1 MAFRKTEAVVIKTLD
16 LREADKIITFFS
28 REYGKVQG
36 VARGVRKIR
45 TKYSGKLALFNRVDV
60 IFFQKTEPF
69 QGGGFSEKHQLL
81 RITQVD
87 MVEGFPQFQKDF
99 YRLIGA
105 SYIAEF
111 LNRLFEEF
119 DDSHKAVYTLV
130 CHTLNAFATLPQIQN
145 ILPAFELKLLA
156 HLGYAPVLHECTGCQ
171 RPRTQTTQT
180 DEAAMRQM
188 LGFNVIT
195 GGVLCPRCKSLKK
208 GTLDVSTAA
217 INMLQQLL
225 ETAILHIDQIP
236 LTPQISQEIKPLLTA
251 YMQYYLGV
259 SLKTDAFLQKVKAAH
274 FATGDL
280 TPPDESGA

>member
-1 MAFRKTEAVVIKTLD
+1 MAFRKTEAVVIKAID

-45 TKYSGKLALFNRVDV
+45 TKYSGKLALFNRVEV

-69 QGGGFSEKHQLL
+69 QSGGFSEKHQLL

-87 MVEGFPQFQKDF
+87 MVEGFSQFQNDF
-99 YRLIGA
+99 HRMIGA
-105 SYIAEF
+105 SYIAEL
-111 LNRLFEEF
+111 LNRVFEEF

-130 CHTLNAFATLPQIQN
+130 CHALKALATLPQIQN

-156 HLGYAPVLHECTGCQ
+156 HLGYAPVLDECTGCQ

-180 DEAAMRQM
+180 DEAAMQQI
-188 LGFNVIT
+188 LGFNIAT
-195 GGVLCPRCKSLKK
+195 GGVLCPRCKKIKK
-208 GTLDVSTAA
+208 GTFDVSTAA
-217 INMLQQLL
+217 INILQQLL
-225 ETAILHIDQIP
+225 ETAILHIDQIA
-236 LTPQISQEIKPLLTA
+236 LTPQIHQEIKPLLTG

-259 SLKTDAFLQKVKAAH
+259 SLKTDTFVQKLKAAH
-274 FATGDL
+274 FSTGTF
-280 TPPDESGA
+280 TPPDESPP